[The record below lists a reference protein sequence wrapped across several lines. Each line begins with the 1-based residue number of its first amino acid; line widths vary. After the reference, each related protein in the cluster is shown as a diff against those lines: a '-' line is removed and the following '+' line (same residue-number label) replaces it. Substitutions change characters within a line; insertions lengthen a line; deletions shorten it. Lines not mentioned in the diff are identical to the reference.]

1 MVNRTR
7 TRGHTTVTGASG
19 WSVVSPY
26 ASAHRP
32 SERRHGSSIS
42 AQELCYPEHEI
53 LRLQEGGNRHRSI
66 PTFDDVVG
74 IGAKSI
80 RLFIRP
86 EGQIESEDGESGEK
100 LHQSADGE

>member
-1 MVNRTR
+1 
-7 TRGHTTVTGASG
+7 
-19 WSVVSPY
+19 
-26 ASAHRP
+26 
-32 SERRHGSSIS
+32 
-42 AQELCYPEHEI
+42 